1 MLYFHNK
8 QIKKQFKLYYK
19 SNQDIV
25 ALYINKLVVFFNSLD
40 QNCTNIFTKNKNI
53 FVELL

>member
-25 ALYINKLVVFFNSLD
+25 ALYINKLEVFFNSLD

-53 FVELL
+53 FV